1 MKIEDL
7 RNKIKEDQLEGL
19 TLEERFEAIGE
30 LAGLD
35 INDIEKL
42 KCAME
47 TTRLCIITTS
57 DKEAEEAWIQA
68 ATSPESRTKGL
79 IDRYKAQDVMVYSIH
94 KPGFIPPR

>member
-1 MKIEDL
+1 MKAEDL
-7 RNKIKEDQLEGL
+7 RKKIKEADLEGL

-47 TTRLCIITTS
+47 TTRLGIITTS
-57 DKEAEEAWIQA
+57 DEEAEEAWIQA
-68 ATSPESRTKGL
+68 ATSPESRAKGL
-79 IDRYKAQDVMVYSIH
+79 IDRHKAQDVMTCSIH
-94 KPGFIPPR
+94 KPDFIPPR